1 MSSQHAPCQAATSTF
16 SMGLGLAAILGERDL
31 LSSKDDNK
39 PDANN
44 EKVFNPNP
52 NRFETLVSDAHFNS
66 ANCKVGNCYTVPPSG
81 TKTSPTKVNSVPS
94 NGEHFKSETQHGE
107 KFMAKIKNTGYSLYG
122 YLGSWGHSSTS
133 TTMTTSTT
141 STTPVVTG
149 SVPNVTVIS
158 TTEDSKSSAMSSV
171 LGQGV
176 RGGMLGALTSF
187 KRNGIL

>member
-31 LSSKDDNK
+31 LPPKDDNK
-39 PDANN
+39 TDAND
-44 EKVFNPNP
+44 EKIFNPNP
-52 NRFETLVSDAHFNS
+52 TRFESLVSDAHFNS
-66 ANCKVGNCYTVPPSG
+66 TNCKVGNCYTVPPSG

-94 NGEHFKSETQHGE
+94 NGFKSETQHE

-141 STTPVVTG
+141 CTTPVVTMVTG
-149 SVPNVTVIS
+149 SVTVIS
-158 TTEDSKSSAMSSV
+158 TTEESKSSTVSSV

-187 KRNGIL
+187 QRSGIL